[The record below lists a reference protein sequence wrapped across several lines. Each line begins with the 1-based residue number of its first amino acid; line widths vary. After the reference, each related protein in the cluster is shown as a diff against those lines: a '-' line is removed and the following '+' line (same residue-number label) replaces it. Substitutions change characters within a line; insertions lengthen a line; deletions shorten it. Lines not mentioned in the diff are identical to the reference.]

1 MTLARPCDTS
11 PNGISSYHAPLPTA
25 FPVTPRLRLAT
36 STPLLAGPIL
46 LLRSLLGS
54 RPRLGAALGPVP
66 DDLS

>member
-25 FPVTPRLRLAT
+25 FPVTPRLRQST

-46 LLRSLLGS
+46 LLRLLLGP
-54 RPRLGAALGPVP
+54 RPPECVNGFETVTSGI
-66 DDLS
+66 